1 MSNYPALLPL
11 NKIVPGNNPRKHFDE
26 KFHEELVESIK
37 SQGVC
42 QSLLLRPHPLIEGK
56 FEIVAGERRWRA
68 AIAAH
73 NDEYEVPVLIREMS
87 DAEAANAALTENVIR
102 ADMNP
107 AEEAEAAARLL
118 AENANDRDE
127 TARRLGWS
135 RSMLDRRLALMNA
148 ADDVRQALVSNKIT
162 LGHAEILAAAEK
174 KKQSGILV
182 NLLASPQMPSVSQL
196 KEMLS
201 TVARSLDSACFD
213 KTDCA
218 TCPQNSNLQASM
230 FTESIAAGNCT
241 GPDCFKAK
249 TEAKLEEIRLS
260 LVDSWPRVEILR
272 PGTNFTTIKLQV
284 EGPSGVGAEQA
295 QACQQCKN
303 FGAGIGGVP
312 GKEGRVF
319 ESFCFDTPCNTRMV
333 AKNLKAQNPQE
344 APATSETKPATDKA
358 ASKTTKAATSKAVT
372 TSASITNAVN
382 EFRKKVWRKA
392 LQAEIAQTSE
402 RSLSMLVAL
411 ALNNK
416 ASKINSAFVKDCTTQ
431 SLTNAGIAIEGLTS
445 FETVLQTIGSA
456 KRETLAEIVLRLAPA
471 AALDMEIHDVQVALR
486 NYQVDLTKH
495 FVVNAEYL
503 DLLTKVEIQA
513 VATEIGLDKAHDE
526 KKFKSLFSEKKDELI
541 KKLLDVQNFSFAV
554 VPKAIHYD
562 TPEKA

>member
-42 QSLLLRPHPLIEGK
+42 QSLLLRPHPSEEGK

-68 AIAAH
+68 ATAAF
-73 NDEYEVPVLIREMS
+73 NGDYEVPVLIRDMT

-135 RSMLDRRLALMNA
+135 RNMLDRRLALMNA
-148 ADDVRQALVSNKIT
+148 ADDVRQALVSNQIT

-174 KKQSGILV
+174 KKQSAILV
-182 NLLASPQMPSVSQL
+182 NLLATTPMPSVTQL
-196 KEMLS
+196 KAMLS
-201 TVARSLDSACFD
+201 QVARSLETACFD
-213 KTDCA
+213 KSDCA

-230 FTESIAAGNCT
+230 FSESIAAGNCT
-241 GPDCFKAK
+241 GPDCFTAK

-284 EGPSGVGAEQA
+284 EGPTGVGAEQA
-295 QACQQCKN
+295 QTCQQCKN
-303 FGAGIGGVP
+303 FGVGIGGVP

-319 ESFCFDTPCNTRMV
+319 ESFCFDTPCNTRMI

-344 APATSETKPATDKA
+344 EPAKDEKKPTSDKA
-358 ASKTTKAATSKAVT
+358 VPSNTKASAPKVGT
-372 TSASITNAVN
+372 TSASITNAVSD
-382 EFRKKVWRKA
+382 FRKKVWRRA
-392 LQAEIAQTSE
+392 LQAEIAQSTE
-402 RSLSMLVAL
+402 RSLSMLISL
-411 ALNNK
+411 ALTHK
-416 ASKINSAFVKDCTTQ
+416 ASKINATSVNDCTQ
-431 SLTNAGIAIEGLTS
+431 HSLTKAGFANESLTS
-445 FETVLQTIGSA
+445 FESALQTLGSA
-456 KRETLAEIVLRLAPA
+456 KRETLAEIIVRLAPA
-471 AALDMEIHDVQVALR
+471 AALDMEIHDVQTALR

-503 DLLTKVEIQA
+503 ELLTKVEIQA

-526 KKFKSLFSEKKDELI
+526 KKFKSIFSEKKDELI
-541 KKLLDVQNFSFAV
+541 KKLLDVQNFNFAM
-554 VPKAIHYD
+554 VPKAIHYE